1 LPEIFEITSLILD
14 EQEYQR
20 KIMKLDRYL
29 SSQKLEQVQ
38 LDIKETEKKIK
49 EYENFKDF
57 DASQKIVNLTK
68 FLNRDKNELK
78 FYGTM
83 FKLLS
88 ESEKVSDILDTR
100 LQFSMKLL
108 KFSNSLKKVHSSL
121 PAALAENLGN
131 LTEFNQ
137 EIDKIIKQLQ
147 EKSSS
152 GILSPFEFREKN
164 DAAEMI
170 KKELITLCSD
180 NEFARHINMLMK
192 MSEVSIF
199 QEI

>member
-1 LPEIFEITSLILD
+1 
-14 EQEYQR
+14 
-20 KIMKLDRYL
+20 MKLDRYL
-29 SSQKLEQVQ
+29 SKEKLEQVQ

-49 EYENFKDF
+49 EYENFEDF
-57 DASQKIVNLTK
+57 DASQKITNLTK

-78 FYGTM
+78 FYDTM

-88 ESEKVSDILDTR
+88 ESEKVSDELEMK
-100 LQFSMKLL
+100 LKFSMKLL

-131 LTEFNQ
+131 LAEFDQ

-147 EKSSS
+147 EKTSS
-152 GILSPFEFREKN
+152 GILSPFELREKN

-170 KKELITLCSD
+170 KKELLTLSMD
-180 NEFARHINMLMK
+180 EEFASHIEMLMK
-192 MSEVSIF
+192 MSEIKIF
-199 QEI
+199 QDI